1 MTVNRIMR
9 RARVLLILVLIMALG
24 VSAFSVEYFI
34 KAADWILFPGS
45 PHLYNAGNLGCGIVT
60 DRDGILLM
68 DMRDQRIYTDNEVLR
83 QAMVHWLGDRNGNV
97 SAPALSNYAM
107 QIAGFDVI
115 NGVYSYGGT
124 AGIAQTTISAK
135 AQIAALEA
143 MNGYK
148 GSVAVFNYKTG
159 ELICAVTTPTFDPD
173 SPPDISQDSAGVYD
187 GVYLNRFIQSV
198 YIPGSIFKIVTTAAA
213 LESIPDVLNMTF
225 QCKGSMVIGVDTV
238 NCTGTHGNISL
249 KEAFAY
255 SCNCAFAQLSL
266 KLGAEILDR
275 YVRQFGIVDSICF
288 DGIQSAS
295 GNVQILNQAPV
306 QVAWSGIGQHKDQV
320 NPCAFMT
327 FVGAIA
333 NDGIVTN
340 PFLVSEIS
348 VGNSTTYKAG
358 HQTGDRIMSSETAAI
373 LQEFMRNNVQT
384 IYKDEFFPGLT
395 ICAKS
400 GTAEVGGNLLPNGTF
415 AGFSSDPDVPLAFMI
430 VVENSGSGSNICL
443 PILSKVLSACK
454 EVM

>member
-1 MTVNRIMR
+1 MHRIMR
-9 RARVLLILVLIMALG
+9 RSRILLGLVLVLALG
-24 VSAFSVEYFI
+24 VSLFCAEYFI
-34 KAADWILFPGS
+34 KAGDWILFPGS

-60 DRDGILLM
+60 DRDGVLLM
-68 DMRDQRIYTDNEVLR
+68 DMRNQRTYAEYDTLR
-83 QAMVHWLGDRNGNV
+83 QSMVHWLGDRQGHV

-115 NGVYSYGGT
+115 NGVYTYGGT
-124 AGIAQTTISAK
+124 AGKAETTLSAK

-143 MNGYK
+143 MAGNK

-173 SPPDISQDSAGVYD
+173 SPPDITQDATGALD
-187 GVYLNRFIQSV
+187 GIYLNRFVQSV
-198 YIPGSIFKIVTTAAA
+198 YIPGSIFKIATTAAA
-213 LESIPDVLNMTF
+213 LEAFPDALELRF
-225 QCKGSMVIGVDTV
+225 QCQGSMQIGADLVT
-238 NCTGTHGNISL
+238 CTGTHGEISL

-266 KLGAEILDR
+266 KLGDEALDR
-275 YVRQFGIVDSICF
+275 YIRQFRITDSVNF
-288 DGIQSAS
+288 DGIKTAS
-295 GNVQILNQAPV
+295 GNVKVLNEAPV

-333 NDGIVTN
+333 NDGVVTN
-340 PFLVSEIS
+340 PYLVSRIT
-348 VGNSTTYKAG
+348 VGNSATYKASIRSG
-358 HQTGDRIMSSETAAI
+358 ERIMSSKTAAT

-384 IYKDEFFPGLT
+384 IYSDNHFPGLT

-400 GTAEVGGNLLPNGTF
+400 GTAEVGAGLLPNGTF

-430 VVENSGSGSNICL
+430 VVENSGSGSSVCL
-443 PILSKVLSACK
+443 PILSKVLAVCK
-454 EVM
+454 EAV